1 MRTSKIRH
9 QFYLPD
15 ELSAKL
21 EQLASK
27 PGNSKSSILTEAL
40 KTWLDRKAINELDAR
55 FAPRLDRQQ
64 NILNR
69 VETTLNITAEILDF
83 FVRHQ
88 MMLVAHQP
96 PFDDDTSH
104 LGNRRYRMF
113 MDQVARR
120 LASNQ
125 GKARLPLTNYNQ
137 ERKP

>member
-1 MRTSKIRH
+1 MLPSMRTSKIRH

-21 EQLASK
+21 EKLASK

-40 KTWLDRKAINELDAR
+40 RAWLDRKAVNELDER

-69 VETTLNITAEILDF
+69 VETTLNITAEILDL

-96 PFDDDTSH
+96 AFDDETSH
-104 LGNRRYRMF
+104 LGNRR
-113 MDQVARR
+113 
-120 LASNQ
+120 
-125 GKARLPLTNYNQ
+125 
-137 ERKP
+137 

>member
-15 ELSAKL
+15 ELSVKL
-21 EQLASK
+21 EQLASR

-40 KTWLDRKAINELDAR
+40 RAWLDRKAVNELDER
-55 FAPRLDRQQ
+55 FAPRMDRQQ
-64 NILNR
+64 RVLNR
-69 VETTLNITAEILDF
+69 LETTLNITAEMLDLY
-83 FVRHQ
+83 VRHQ
-88 MMLVAHQP
+88 MTLLAHQP
-96 PFDDDTSH
+96 PFDDEASH
-104 LGNRRYRMF
+104 LGTKRYRMF

-125 GKARLPLTNYNQ
+125 GKARLALTPKDQ